1 MISRHTSSTA
11 RQYKLFQP
19 VRFEG
24 LGMRTMRWLEL
35 RLSTF
40 LPCISLVLTAG
51 PLTNTGSAAYGQ
63 QKPGTENRFDGPAEL
78 PRMYIKSS
86 LADTPAPGH
95 VRLVKRGDD
104 LQEAL
109 DKAQCGDTLKLEAG
123 ATFRG
128 PVVFPHKG
136 CDDSHWIVVR
146 TSAPD
151 ESLPPEGTRI
161 TPCYAGV
168 PSLPGRPDFH
178 CTLVRNVMA
187 KIEFEAKAGSGP
199 LRFAAGAN
207 HYRIIGV
214 EITRGSPGANIT
226 ALAFAKDDDTTD
238 HLIFDRVWVHGTAQ
252 DETTRGIALRGMTY
266 AAVVDSFLNDFH
278 CIAAVG
284 TCTDSQTV
292 SNGGYNTPGGPY
304 KIVNNF
310 LEAAGENILFGGGP
324 ATQIPSDIE
333 IRHNYLFKPMIWKQ
347 GEPGFVGGPDGHP
360 FIVKNNFEL
369 KNGQRVLLEGNV
381 LENSWGGFTQT
392 GFAILLT
399 PKNQTARGNT
409 NVCPICR
416 VSDVT
421 IRYNRITNVGAVL
434 QIANAHSDA
443 GGVSSGGERYSIHDL
458 VVDNVHS
465 KDYRGFGSFL
475 MLISVAPPLHDV
487 QISHVTAFVPGPLI
501 TILHPG
507 QEGIE
512 NFTLTDSILST
523 AAERPSV
530 LSAGGGP
537 QNCAFQ
543 PQIQGPA
550 GVFKS
555 CLANGKITHNIII
568 GSKEK
573 WPPGNTNVADAQAAG
588 LVGSRAGETSF
599 RLCRA
604 ADEKSSCKKPSA
616 AVGAAT
622 DGKDIGAD
630 MDAIDKATS
639 GVL

>member
-1 MISRHTSSTA
+1 
-11 RQYKLFQP
+11 
-19 VRFEG
+19 
-24 LGMRTMRWLEL
+24 MRTMRWLGL
-35 RLSTF
+35 RVSNF
-40 LPCISLVLTAG
+40 WPCISLLLMATLLA
-51 PLTNTGSAAYGQ
+51 NTGSAASEQ
-63 QKPGTENRFDGPAEL
+63 QKPGTGDRFDGPAEL
-78 PRMYIKSS
+78 PRIYLKSS
-86 LADTPAPGH
+86 VADTPAPGH

-109 DKAQCGDTLKLEAG
+109 DKARCGETLALEAG
-123 ATFRG
+123 ATFPG
-128 PVVFPHKG
+128 PVVFPHKE
-136 CDDSHWIVVR
+136 CDDFHWIVVR

-161 TPCYAGV
+161 TPCYGGV
-168 PSLPGRPDFH
+168 PSLPGRPDFR
-178 CTLVRNVMA
+178 CTSVRNVMA

-207 HYRIIGV
+207 HYRIIGL
-214 EITRGSPGANIT
+214 EITRGSPGATIT
-226 ALAFAKDDDTTD
+226 ALAFTKEDDTAD
-238 HLIFDRVWVHGTAQ
+238 HLIFDRVWMHGTAQ

-266 AAVVDSFLNDFH
+266 VAVVDSFLNDFH
-278 CIAAVG
+278 CTAGVG

-292 SNGGYNTPGGPY
+292 ANGGYSTPCGPY

-310 LEAAGENILFGGGP
+310 LEAAGENILFGGSP

-333 IRHNYLFKPMIWKQ
+333 IRHNHLFKPMIWRK

-369 KNGQRVLLEGNV
+369 KNGQRVLVEGNV
-381 LENSWGGFTQT
+381 LENSWGGFTQA

-399 PKNQTARGNT
+399 PKNQAGRNNT
-409 NVCPICR
+409 NICPLCR

-421 IRYNRITNVGAVL
+421 IRYNRITNVGSVL
-434 QIANAHSDA
+434 NIGNARSDA
-443 GGVSSGGERYSIHDL
+443 GGASSGGERYSIHDL

-465 KDYRGFGSFL
+465 KDYQGFGNFL
-475 MLISVAPPLHDV
+475 VLISVAPPLHDV

-501 TILHPG
+501 SILHPSPD
-507 QEGIE
+507 GIE
-512 NFTLTDSILST
+512 NFSLTDSILST

-537 QNCAFQ
+537 QNCAYQ
-543 PQIQGPA
+543 PQVQGPT
-550 GVFKS
+550 GVFER
-555 CLANGKITHNIII
+555 CFANGKITHNIII
-568 GSKEK
+568 GSREK
-573 WPPGNTNVADAQAAG
+573 WPRGNIDVGDTQAAG
-588 LVGSRAGETSF
+588 LAGSRRGEASF

-604 ADEKSSCKKPSA
+604 ADEKSYCKKASPG
-616 AVGAAT
+616 VGAAS

-630 MDAIDKATS
+630 IDAIDKATN